1 MISSSFLGRPRRG
14 ADGVNVARDT
24 NFYYSFLVLPPPKRE
39 AIVAVWDF
47 CRAVDDAVDNAA
59 ENATGDADRELER
72 WRRDLS
78 ACFEGREPQTPQGRA
93 LAPLIAP
100 FKLKKRHFDRLIE
113 GVEMDVRPRRYETF
127 PDLYEYCIRVA
138 SAVGLICLDIFG
150 AYSSAAEE
158 YATNLGVALQLTN
171 ILRDVPGDLT
181 RGRVY
186 IPLDDFRTHGC
197 SESDLK
203 REASESGQG
212 IRSAAVKALLAE
224 QGRRA
229 RDYYARA
236 ARSLP
241 ADEARPLVAAQ
252 IMGAIY
258 QAILRRIESRDYD
271 VFREVAR
278 IPRPRRALIAARVW
292 ARTMLLPPGL
302 RRGVDVA

>member
-1 MISSSFLGRPRRG
+1 M
-14 ADGVNVARDT
+14 ARDT
-24 NFYYSFLVLPPPKRE
+24 NFYYSFLVLPQHKRR

-59 ENATGDADRELER
+59 EGDERNVDKEVAR
-72 WRRDLS
+72 WRAELA
-78 ACFEGREPQTPQGRA
+78 ACFEGREPGTSQGRA

-100 FKLKKRHFDRLIE
+100 FTLKKRHFDRLIE

-150 AYSSAAEE
+150 ATSAAAEE

-171 ILRDVPGDLT
+171 ILRDVPGDLAQ
-181 RGRVY
+181 GRVY
-186 IPLDDFRTHGC
+186 IPLQDFHAFHC
-197 SESDLK
+197 SENDLV
-203 REASESGQG
+203 REATQKGRG
-212 IRSAAVKALLAE
+212 IQSNSVKALLAH
-224 QGRRA
+224 QGQRA
-229 RDYYARA
+229 REYYARA

-241 ADEARPLVAAQ
+241 AGEARALVAAE

-258 QAILRRIESRDYD
+258 QAILHRIESRDYD
-271 VFREVAR
+271 VFREITR
-278 IPRPRRALIAARVW
+278 IPRPYRAAIAAHVW
-292 ARTMLLPPGL
+292 ARTMLLPPAF